1 MRTWK
6 SASEIYW
13 PKINSHLQYMNDK
26 WNWPFFLLFRYLISK
41 GKGVEARSAL
51 QWLRG
56 PGIDISYE
64 LADMETANVLNKKNK
79 FKFKEL
85 FSMAYFKPL
94 AISMGLMFAQQFSG
108 INAVMFYSV
117 SIFRVMHMYFF
128 NYWFYIWE
136 VHWIQLPILTSQ
148 ITIWLELLLANLI
161 LFNIS

>member
-1 MRTWK
+1 M
-6 SASEIYW
+6 
-13 PKINSHLQYMNDK
+13 
-26 WNWPFFLLFRYLISK
+26 LFRYLISK

-117 SIFRVMHMYFF
+117 SIFRVMHMFF
-128 NYWFYIWE
+128 FYLIILHLRSSLDPTTNFDFTNY
-136 VHWIQLPILTSQ
+136 HLTRVV
-148 ITIWLELLLANLI
+148 AG
-161 LFNIS
+161 

>member
-1 MRTWK
+1 MWTWK

-128 NYWFYIWE
+128 YLMILHLKSSLDPTTNFDFTNY
-136 VHWIQLPILTSQ
+136 HLTRVV
-148 ITIWLELLLANLI
+148 AG
-161 LFNIS
+161 

>member
-1 MRTWK
+1 MWTWK

-117 SIFRVMHMYFF
+117 SIFRVMYLYVLFYYYLMILHLRSSLDPTTKFDF
-128 NYWFYIWE
+128 TNY
-136 VHWIQLPILTSQ
+136 HLTRVV
-148 ITIWLELLLANLI
+148 AG
-161 LFNIS
+161 